1 MIRVEITADDL
12 DGAAYQSWLRRRI
25 AALET
30 LQTARIELVDRQKK
44 ELDASIV
51 RAQNEI
57 DNLKAQQNIAL
68 SPKGAGVTGIA
79 K

>member
-1 MIRVEITADDL
+1 MIRAEITAADL

-30 LQTARIELVDRQKK
+30 LQTARIELVNRQKK
-44 ELDASIV
+44 ELDASVV

-57 DNLKAQQNIAL
+57 ANLKAQQTI
-68 SPKGAGVTGIA
+68 GVA
-79 K
+79 R